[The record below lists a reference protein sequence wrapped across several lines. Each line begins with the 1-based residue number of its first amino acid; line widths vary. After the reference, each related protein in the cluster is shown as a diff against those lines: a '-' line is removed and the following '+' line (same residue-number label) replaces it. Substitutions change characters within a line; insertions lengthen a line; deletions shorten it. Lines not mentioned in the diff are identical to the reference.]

1 MSWDAAFARHS
12 QHTLTICLGEPGLLS
27 ILPHHLIQL
36 TTKWL
41 SVDSSALVFTRHT
54 AAHLVTPLQ
63 NYGCA
68 FVTWGVLVSCALM
81 DMVFIID
88 KLWFCAQK
96 SNNRLSL
103 RFRSG
108 QPCNSVTFKNELTHH
123 CKKQNK
129 YTVYALVIKIDVLFV
144 LTAQTV
150 SSCRNS

>member
-36 TTKWL
+36 TTKWS

-103 RFRSG
+103 RLRSG
-108 QPCNSVTFKNELTHH
+108 HVTQLLLKMSWHISVKNKTNILFMH
-123 CKKQNK
+123 
-129 YTVYALVIKIDVLFV
+129 LVFKIDVLFV